1 MAELMWL
8 QVDHED
14 ISIKCF
20 SPQTSAPRW
29 SGIFLHGAGESNKE
43 RGDALCTEMAR
54 RGMRTVAFDFSGWG
68 DSSRRTVG
76 SLQKRVDEAKAVIEK
91 VLLRDPLPLI
101 VMAFSMSG
109 QVAIELLRSYRHVI
123 RCLALFN
130 PAIYDRDA
138 ITVPFGP
145 EFSGIIRQ
153 PQSWKNADIASAFDG
168 YSGKT
173 LLVKSEYDDVIPPE
187 VYQMITQAAC
197 MGSISE
203 LIIESASHQLGAF
216 LNAHPDAVVR
226 VAESIIDLLCGHENA
241 PH

>member
-1 MAELMWL
+1 MWL
-8 QVDHED
+8 QVDQED

-20 SPQTSAPRW
+20 SPQISAPRW

-68 DSSRRTVG
+68 ESSRRTVG
-76 SLQKRVDEAKAVIEK
+76 SIQKRVDEAKAVIEK
-91 VLLRDPLPLI
+91 FLLPDTLPLV

-109 QVAIELLRSYRHVI
+109 QVAIELLRTYHHII

-138 ITVPFGP
+138 VTVPFGA

-153 PQSWKNADIASAFDG
+153 PDSWKKADIASAFDG
-168 YSGKT
+168 FRGKT
-173 LLVKSEYDDVIPPE
+173 LLVKSEYDNVIPPE
-187 VYQMITQAAC
+187 VYQMIPQAAC
-197 MGSISE
+197 MGSTSE

-216 LNAHPDAVVR
+216 LNANPDAVFR
-226 VAESIIDLLCGHENA
+226 VAESIIHLLCGNEDA